1 MPVETWLQSACREC
15 RLLAQSPVIMQ
26 IEAVK
31 TAYRRY
37 ARIYDAVFGPVL
49 QPGRRALL
57 EALKLKPGDRV
68 LEVGVGTGLSLPLY
82 PAGVRITGIDVSREM
97 LEKARERVA
106 RRRLENVEAL
116 LEMDAEEMTLPSASF
131 DKVVAM
137 YVVSVVARPAR
148 LLQELHR
155 VCRPDGEI
163 FIVNHFRS
171 ENRFIGAVEKAL
183 AGFSPQLGFRPDFDL
198 REVLPDYHDGD
209 VSRVNLFQK
218 VVRLRNGVSHKL

>member
-1 MPVETWLQSACREC
+1 
-15 RLLAQSPVIMQ
+15 MQ

>member
-1 MPVETWLQSACREC
+1 MPVETRLQSACREC

-57 EALKLKPGDRV
+57 EALNLKPGDRV

-82 PAGVRITGIDVSREM
+82 PASVRITGIDVSREM

-106 RRRLENVEAL
+106 RRRLGNVEAL

-148 LLQELHR
+148 LLEELHR

-198 REVLPDYHDGD
+198 REVLPEYHNGD